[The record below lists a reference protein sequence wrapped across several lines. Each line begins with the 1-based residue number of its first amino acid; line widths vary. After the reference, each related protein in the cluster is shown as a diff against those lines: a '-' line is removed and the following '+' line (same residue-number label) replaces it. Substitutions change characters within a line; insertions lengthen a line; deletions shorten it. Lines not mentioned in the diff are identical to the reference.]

1 MGKALIEHNIEVI
14 SKIYQNI
21 SFEELGRFLEITA
34 DKAEQII
41 AQMVSENRISAVL
54 DQRARIVEFLSEGSS
69 SLALHT
75 YNSQI
80 HNVCTNLNQLL
91 VEILKQHPDLQK
103 YDTHL
108 IQ

>member
-1 MGKALIEHNIEVI
+1 VI

-21 SFEELGRFLEITA
+21 SFEELGRFLEIPA
-34 DKAEQII
+34 AQAELII
-41 AQMVSENRISAVL
+41 ASMVSENRIKAIL
-54 DQRARIVEFLSEGSS
+54 DQKARIVEFLSSTGNDSK
-69 SLALHT
+69 SLNMHT

-91 VEILKQHPDLQK
+91 QEVLKKHPELQK

-108 IQ
+108 F

>member
-1 MGKALIEHNIEVI
+1 VI

-21 SFEELGRFLEITA
+21 SFEELGRFLEIPA
-34 DKAEQII
+34 AQAELII
-41 AQMVSENRISAVL
+41 ASMVSENRIKAIL
-54 DQRARIVEFLSEGSS
+54 DQKARIVEFLSSTGNDSK
-69 SLALHT
+69 SLNMHT

-91 VEILKQHPDLQK
+91 QEVLKKYPELQK

-108 IQ
+108 F